1 MGTTQKRLKPKS
13 SISEEQFWQMLTS
26 GKIGTHVGT
35 VKNYYQKRLR
45 LVLQMLILKHL
56 TIQSLLKKTLV
67 NTIQE
72 TIRLQ
77 YPATQQIET

>member
-35 VKNYYQKRLR
+35 VK
-45 LVLQMLILKHL
+45 II
-56 TIQSLLKKTLV
+56 TKKIKISFADV
-67 NTIQE
+67 DIE
-72 TIRLQ
+72 TSDDTKFAEENFGEYDSRNIRLQ
-77 YPATQQIET
+77 YPPTQRIET

>member
-35 VKNYYQKRLR
+35 VK
-45 LVLQMLILKHL
+45 II
-56 TIQSLLKKTLV
+56 TKKD
-67 NTIQE
+67 
-72 TIRLQ
+72 
-77 YPATQQIET
+77 